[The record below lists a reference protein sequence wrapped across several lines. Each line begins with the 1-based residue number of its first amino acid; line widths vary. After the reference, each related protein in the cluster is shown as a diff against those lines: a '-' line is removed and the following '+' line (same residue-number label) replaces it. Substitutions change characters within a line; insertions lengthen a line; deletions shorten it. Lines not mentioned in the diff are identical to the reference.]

1 MFKVLKAEAGTAGRI
16 DLYERETPSASGF
29 VQTALVAAAASTPP
43 DAGNVAGL
51 AGSGNAIDCAGIG
64 RETMVPVT
72 GSGSTTFVGMTVAT
86 GFWTVVRPSV
96 KLIIPTATATAPAAA
111 KNVILRITPFL
122 NAPRVTFVRN
132 WLTSSSWGGPTEWHA
147 LRWEYC
153 MCRKLKF
160 GRSGP
165 AL

>member
-16 DLYERETPSASGF
+16 DLYDARDPSASGF
-29 VQTALVAAAASTPP
+29 VQTALLAATALTPP
-43 DAGNVAGL
+43 DVGNAAGL
-51 AGSGNAIDCAGIG
+51 VGSGNAIDCADDCAGIG
-64 RETMVPVT
+64 RETIVPVT
-72 GSGSTTFVGMTVAT
+72 SSGSTTFVGMTVAT

-132 WLTSSSWGGPTEWHA
+132 WLTSGSWGRSNGVAHFA
-147 LRWEYC
+147 LGILYVPKTQIR
-153 MCRKLKF
+153 
-160 GRSGP
+160 P
-165 AL
+165 